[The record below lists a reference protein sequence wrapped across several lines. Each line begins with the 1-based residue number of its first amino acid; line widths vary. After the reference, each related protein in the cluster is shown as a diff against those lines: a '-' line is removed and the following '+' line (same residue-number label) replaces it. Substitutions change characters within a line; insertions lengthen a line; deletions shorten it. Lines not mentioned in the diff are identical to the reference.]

1 MRGVVLNTGRRR
13 GSGMLSRIRRS
24 LKGYQ
29 LFLMLLPALL
39 YIIIF
44 KYWPIYGIQLAFK
57 KYMPGL
63 EIAKAPW
70 VGFKHFRDFFRSY
83 QFSRVLYNTLALSL
97 YELLVSFPVP
107 ILLALML
114 NQVGNARRK
123 ALMENVF
130 YVPHFIS
137 VVVLVGMI
145 NVFFAL
151 SNGLVNNLA
160 AALGGE
166 RVNHIGTAS
175 AFRHLYVFSGVWKNA
190 GWNAIIYIAALS
202 GIDPGLYEAATIDG
216 ANRWQ
221 RILHIEIPGILPV
234 ISMMFIM
241 GMGNIMSIGF
251 EKAYLMQN
259 SLNSSTSEI
268 IATYVYKV
276 GLLQVKYDYS
286 TAVGLF
292 NNVINVVLLV
302 IANTLSRRL
311 TESSLW

>member
-1 MRGVVLNTGRRR
+1 MVLNTGGRRR
-13 GSGMLSRIRRS
+13 TGMLNRIRRS

-63 EIAKAPW
+63 EIARAPW
-70 VGFKHFRDFFRSY
+70 VGFKHFRDFFHSY
-83 QFSRVLYNTLALSL
+83 QFSRVLSNTLALSL

-114 NQVGNARRK
+114 NQVGNAKRK

-145 NVFFAL
+145 NVFFSL

-166 RVNHIGTAS
+166 RVNYIGKAS

-221 RILHIEIPGILPV
+221 RILHIEMPGILPV

-302 IANTLSRRL
+302 IANTISRRL